1 MNEKQKMLETY
12 LVKIAENLDISP
24 TMREKA
30 ESSYLAVGK
39 WLCESEECNKV
50 KIIPQG
56 SFYLG
61 IVIRSVT
68 DEDEYDIDLICLLEN
83 LKFNSEYEIKNI
95 VGKRLK
101 EHSKYKSM
109 LQLEGKRCWTLEYD
123 EFHMDILPCVPKYNY
138 YIEPLLTEV
147 KLTHKLEDGNY
158 FPKYSNPYK
167 YHEWFEGRMKL
178 QLNEA
183 KNEYSIRNK
192 VEISEIPLYKVKTP
206 LQRAIQLL
214 KRHRDIIYDRLPQ
227 SRKDNAPISIIIT
240 TLAAYPYNNELSVYE
255 TLNNILINMEKY
267 IEIRNGKYY
276 IINPV
281 LSDENFADKWNETP
295 KKAEEFYYWIQT
307 AKYDIIDEPISVL
320 GLHNVS
326 EKLEYCFGK
335 NLVKR
340 SFSKVADTMKEAR
353 ENKTLYVNSLTEGL
367 ATISNNNSKK
377 VEGHT
382 FFGK

>member
-1 MNEKQKMLETY
+1 M
-12 LVKIAENLDISP
+12 ENS
-24 TMREKA
+24 
-30 ESSYLAVGK
+30 
-39 WLCESEECNKV
+39 
-50 KIIPQG
+50 
-56 SFYLG
+56 
-61 IVIRSVT
+61 SVT
-68 DEDEYDIDLICLLEN
+68 APDST
-83 LKFNSEYEIKNI
+83 F
-95 VGKRLK
+95 
-101 EHSKYKSM
+101 
-109 LQLEGKRCWTLEYD
+109 
-123 EFHMDILPCVPKYNY
+123 
-138 YIEPLLTEV
+138 
-147 KLTHKLEDGNY
+147 
-158 FPKYSNPYK
+158 
-167 YHEWFEGRMKL
+167 
-178 QLNEA
+178 
-183 KNEYSIRNK
+183 
-192 VEISEIPLYKVKTP
+192 
-206 LQRAIQLL
+206 
-214 KRHRDIIYDRLPQ
+214 
-227 SRKDNAPISIIIT
+227 NAPISIIIT
-240 TLAAYPYNNELSVYE
+240 TLAAYSYNNELSVYE

>member
-1 MNEKQKMLETY
+1 M
-12 LVKIAENLDISP
+12 
-24 TMREKA
+24 
-30 ESSYLAVGK
+30 
-39 WLCESEECNKV
+39 
-50 KIIPQG
+50 
-56 SFYLG
+56 
-61 IVIRSVT
+61 
-68 DEDEYDIDLICLLEN
+68 EN

-240 TLAAYPYNNELSVYE
+240 TLAAYSYNNELSVYE